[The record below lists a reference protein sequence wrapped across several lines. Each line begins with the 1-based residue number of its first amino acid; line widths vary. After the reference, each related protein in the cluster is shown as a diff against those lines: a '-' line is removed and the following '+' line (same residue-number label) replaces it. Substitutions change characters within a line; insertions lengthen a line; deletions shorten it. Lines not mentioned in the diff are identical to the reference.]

1 LLIVSR
7 SNDEKLVASLY
18 TPTTKAWFGDKGDGV
33 HNGEPSDPRIAVM
46 EVTVDEIRHFHQ
58 VKTLVGMAVDVV
70 SSTIGG
76 STAKPG
82 EIRTISGEEIKS
94 AWSKGELKEA

>member
-1 LLIVSR
+1 
-7 SNDEKLVASLY
+7 
-18 TPTTKAWFGDKGDGV
+18 V
-33 HNGEPSDPRIAVM
+33 HNGTPSDPRVAVM
-46 EVTVDEIRHFHQ
+46 EIQVDEIRHFHQ

-70 SSTIGG
+70 SSAVGG

-82 EIRTISGEEIKS
+82 EIRTITGEEIKA

>member
-1 LLIVSR
+1 M
-7 SNDEKLVASLY
+7 
-18 TPTTKAWFGDKGDGV
+18 

-46 EVTVDEIRHFHQ
+46 EVAVDEIRHFHQ
-58 VKTLVGMAVDVV
+58 TKTTIGMVVDVV
-70 SSTIGG
+70 ASTIGG

-82 EIRTISGEEIKS
+82 EIRTVTGEEIKA